1 MSFPATSPSAP
12 SSAPARPYRLY
23 VLLSVLCCVIAAAC
37 GSDSSDSADATGTSQ
52 SSAESATSTAAGDT
66 SASSADPGAGDD
78 EDEATTFHRIVS
90 ISPTATEMLFAIG
103 AGDQVIAVDSLSTF
117 PAEAPVTDLAAY
129 EPSLE
134 AIAAYD
140 PDLVVLSFD
149 PDNGGFSAALE
160 QVGISTVLQAPAASL
175 DDVYDQI
182 AELGI
187 LTGRIDEAAALNAQ
201 IRADIEAAVAD
212 AGDAQGV
219 RIYHEIDDTFYS
231 SSSHSFV
238 GEIYQLFGVTNI
250 ADEADVDGSGYPQ
263 LSAEYIIDADPQIIV
278 FSDGIGYDAS
288 AIAARPG
295 WNVISA
301 VADDRIIG
309 VNADVASRWGPRV
322 VEFIEILSDAL
333 AGVPAS

>member
-12 SSAPARPYRLY
+12 ASAPARPHRLY

-37 GSDSSDSADATGTSQ
+37 GSDSSDSADATGTSPT
-52 SSAESATSTAAGDT
+52 SAESTTSTTADDAPP
-66 SASSADPGAGDD
+66 SSADSGAADAD
-78 EDEATTFHRIVS
+78 EVTTFHRIVS
-90 ISPTATEMLFAIG
+90 ISPTATEMLFAMG

-160 QVGISTVLQAPAASL
+160 QAGISTVLHAPAVSL

-201 IRADIEAAVAD
+201 IRADIEAAIAD

-263 LSAEYIIDADPQIIV
+263 LSAEYIIEADPQIIV

-288 AIAARPG
+288 AITARPG

-309 VNADVASRWGPRV
+309 VNADLASRWGPRV
-322 VEFIEILSDAL
+322 VEFIDILSDAL